1 MKTKY
6 VVSYFETGYT
16 FNNFFYSLKSAER
29 LYQELSEDKK
39 RGCKITKLFIA
50 KVII

>member
-6 VVSYFETGYT
+6 VVSYFEVGYI

-29 LYQELSEDKK
+29 LYQELLEEKK
-39 RGCKITKLFIA
+39 NGCKITRLFIA
-50 KVII
+50 KVIK